1 MYLCIITSIIFVS
14 IMWIL
19 HKIGRLKVYRHIKMH
34 ISIFA
39 IYVFALSF
47 SLSMIISL
55 TVLHTTLDTDNI
67 NIIEHYERYDIDL
80 SDLSFVN
87 KESGHKL
94 KIDTKQFVIH
104 DLEDDEM
111 PYVEKAKFG
120 NNIIKTTDYVTH
132 LRKID

>member
-1 MYLCIITSIIFVS
+1 MP
-14 IMWIL
+14 
-19 HKIGRLKVYRHIKMH
+19 

-47 SLSMIISL
+47 SLSAIISL
-55 TVLHTTLDTDNI
+55 TVLHTNLDMDNI
-67 NIIEHYERYDIDL
+67 DIIEHYERYDIDL